1 MVEVIEHD
9 FTEKS
14 LDINLSYNS
23 FYMITIFK
31 MNLKSKGRGT
41 TQFKFIGNFDNR
53 LKQTGKTNFQIFR
66 IMLLYVVCFIFGV
79 QVFEQREVR

>member
-31 MNLKSKGRGT
+31 MNLKSKGVAQLNLNLSVILT
-41 TQFKFIGNFDNR
+41 ID
-53 LKQTGKTNFQIFR
+53 
-66 IMLLYVVCFIFGV
+66 
-79 QVFEQREVR
+79 